1 MIGVPTCPILTSATR
16 ERGQSPYLC
25 WKFPLRHRLDAR
37 HVMRLACPALISLI
51 ALLGAACSSP
61 DRASNFTTS
70 ASSPNSTVRPAL
82 PTTQGDTSSSKPDP
96 VITAA
101 GDIARFDCLYCGDL
115 ATAALIQ
122 QIKPT
127 AVLALGDTQYPA
139 GALKDFQTGYAH
151 TWGLFK
157 QKTKPVPGD
166 HDYLTPGA
174 AGYFRYFGR
183 AAKPKGMSYY
193 SYDLGTWHLIALDS
207 NIDRGPGSAQERWLE
222 ADLAATRKRC
232 ILAYWHFPR
241 FSSRSRRGGDTS
253 VAGFWADLHAAGT
266 DVVLNGHW
274 HLYERFAPQTPA
286 GVSDPRR
293 GIRQFVVGT
302 GGGALH
308 RLPTSRLANSEII
321 SNKTYGVLKMNLH
334 ADSYTWQFVAV
345 DGSVKDSGS
354 QACH

>member
-1 MIGVPTCPILTSATR
+1 
-16 ERGQSPYLC
+16 
-25 WKFPLRHRLDAR
+25 
-37 HVMRLACPALISLI
+37 
-51 ALLGAACSSP
+51 
-61 DRASNFTTS
+61 
-70 ASSPNSTVRPAL
+70 
-82 PTTQGDTSSSKPDP
+82 
-96 VITAA
+96 
-101 GDIARFDCLYCGDL
+101 
-115 ATAALIQ
+115 
-122 QIKPT
+122 
-127 AVLALGDTQYPA
+127 
-139 GALKDFQTGYAH
+139 
-151 TWGLFK
+151 
-157 QKTKPVPGD
+157 
-166 HDYLTPGA
+166 
-174 AGYFRYFGR
+174 
-183 AAKPKGMSYY
+183 
-193 SYDLGTWHLIALDS
+193 
-207 NIDRGPGSAQERWLE
+207 
-222 ADLAATRKRC
+222 
-232 ILAYWHFPR
+232 LAYWHFPR

-253 VAGFWADLHAAGT
+253 VAGFWADLYAAGT